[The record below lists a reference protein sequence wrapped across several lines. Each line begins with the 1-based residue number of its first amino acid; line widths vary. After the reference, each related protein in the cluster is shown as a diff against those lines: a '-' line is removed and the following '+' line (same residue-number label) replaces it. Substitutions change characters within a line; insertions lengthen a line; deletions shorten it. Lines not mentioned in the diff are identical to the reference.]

1 MGFPREEYW
10 SWVAIFFSRRSS
22 WPTDWTQVFCIAG
35 DLLHSRET
43 LYQLSYQVSPNW
55 LFVVVKSF
63 SCVWLFATLGLLH
76 TRLPCPSLSPGV
88 HSDSLS
94 HSWLTHWVNDTIQP
108 SHILSPPFPHALNLS
123 QHQGL
128 FQWAGS
134 SHQVTKVLECQLQCQ
149 SFQRVIRVDFP

>member
-22 WPTDWTQVFCIAG
+22 WPTDWTWVFCIAG

-76 TRLPCPSLSPGV
+76 AILPCPSLSPGV
-88 HSDSLS
+88 HSDSY
-94 HSWLTHWVNDTIQP
+94 P
-108 SHILSPPFPHALNLS
+108 LS
-123 QHQGL
+123 QWYHPTISYSVTPL
-128 FQWAGS
+128 FLMPS
-134 SHQVTKVLECQLQCQ
+134 IFPSIKVFSNELALRIRWSKYWSV
-149 SFQRVIRVDFP
+149 SFSISPSKE